1 MFFSCEM
8 QIPLKS
14 SEMENNKR
22 IAEIFQFT
30 GIKIDQIVEYGWTMG
45 ILANGD
51 VYGVIAGG
59 NPLELLRLGIAL
71 VSVTDFEIEIGSDEE
86 FEKEGAGSLLFSQKE
101 FNGHEI

>member
-1 MFFSCEM
+1 MYFSCEL
-8 QIPLKS
+8 QIPITAF
-14 SEMENNKR
+14 EIENKVR
-22 IAEIFQFT
+22 IEEIFKLT
-30 GIKIDQIVEYGWTMG
+30 GFKIDQIVEYGWTMG
-45 ILANGD
+45 ILAKGD

-101 FNGHEI
+101 FNGVRI